1 MGITEIKEFLRL
13 EQDYTEEDMFLNA
26 LIQASEGYIYNA
38 TGLNGTDITDAN
50 QIELYKLAQ
59 KLLITHWYENRE
71 AISEKKTDKIAFS
84 LNSILV
90 QLQYC
95 YEGDTV

>member
-1 MGITEIKEFLRL
+1 MLTLDEVKEFLRI
-13 EQDYTEEDMFLNA
+13 DINFTDEDTLLNA

-38 TGLNGTDITDAN
+38 TGLNSTDITDTN

-71 AISEKKTDKIAFS
+71 VVGKADKLAFS
-84 LNSILV
+84 LDSILT
-90 QLQYC
+90 QIQYII
-95 YEGDTV
+95 

>member
-1 MGITEIKEFLRL
+1 MELTEIKEFLRL
-13 EQDYTEEDMFLNA
+13 EQDYTEEDIFLNSLLVA
-26 LIQASEGYIYNA
+26 AKEYIKNA
-38 TGLNGTDITDAN
+38 TGLDYDDTN
-50 QIELYKLAQ
+50 ELYKLAI
-59 KLLITHWYENRE
+59 KILVTHWYENRE

-84 LNSILV
+84 LNSILI